1 MFVIWDVKDGSGSV
15 VKWTGELS
23 SPTTMI
29 SEGMARD
36 TFKAGDAITATFMP
50 AKAGT
55 PHGLLIKV
63 VRPDGKSYS
72 ICQSGA
78 TCSNSKRSRGETT
91 MRYRMRVFIM
101 TLAAVAAFSGA
112 ASAQE
117 PGRTPE
123 KPVVA
128 SVPAPEGWKT
138 CPRCQ
143 NETDRREANASAQS
157 RGPCV

>member
-50 AKAGT
+50 AKAG

-63 VRPDGKSYS
+63 VRPDGK
-72 ICQSGA
+72 
-78 TCSNSKRSRGETT
+78 
-91 MRYRMRVFIM
+91 
-101 TLAAVAAFSGA
+101 VA
-112 ASAQE
+112 
-117 PGRTPE
+117 
-123 KPVVA
+123 
-128 SVPAPEGWKT
+128 
-138 CPRCQ
+138 
-143 NETDRREANASAQS
+143 
-157 RGPCV
+157 

>member
-1 MFVIWDVKDGSGSV
+1 MRPSRLSAVAFAVISVALLLGVVASAHHSRAGYDSAPGKLVTNNGVVSSVIWRNPHVFVIWDVKDGSGSV

-63 VRPDGKSYS
+63 VRPDGK
-72 ICQSGA
+72 
-78 TCSNSKRSRGETT
+78 
-91 MRYRMRVFIM
+91 
-101 TLAAVAAFSGA
+101 
-112 ASAQE
+112 
-117 PGRTPE
+117 
-123 KPVVA
+123 VVLDL
-128 SVPAPEGWKT
+128 SE
-138 CPRCQ
+138 
-143 NETDRREANASAQS
+143 RRNLLEQ
-157 RGPCV
+157 